1 VGRSQ
6 PRRTHNAALA
16 LFTAVLATA
25 ILAAA
30 TEPAPAA
37 AARAEAGPFGHV
49 LRVGDRGGVVR
60 TLQKW
65 LSDVGIRTSADGSFG
80 PATRT
85 SVARFQT
92 DASLRPVTGVVGI
105 ITATTL
111 QAWVRQHSTVTRKSA
126 LTSDPFPRV
135 LAVGASGSA
144 VKTLQ
149 AWLTDVGI
157 ATTADGAF
165 GPHTAASLT
174 RFQAAAG
181 LPTTGKADGVTATML
196 QAWVRAGKK
205 VPATGSAPSS
215 TGSTPTGSAPTAT
228 GNAPTSTNT
237 QPTPGWVFP
246 IRPASRVLDPR
257 TWTLDQGVDIGTVNN
272 ACGPSAVEVAVTS
285 GTIVAEGIGGFG
297 PDAPVLRVAGG
308 PLAGRYVYYGHAAP
322 ALVPVGAQVSTGQPI
337 AEVGCGRVGVS
348 SGPHLEIG
356 ISAPGGPYCCP
367 RIGQTAHEMY
377 DIVDPLF
384 VTAP

>member
-1 VGRSQ
+1 VGRAQ
-6 PRRTHNAALA
+6 PRRTDKAALA

-25 ILAAA
+25 ILAGAVER
-30 TEPAPAA
+30 TPAA
-37 AARAEAGPFGHV
+37 AAASPFPRV
-49 LRVGDRGGVVR
+49 LRVGDQGGDVR
-60 TLQKW
+60 TLQAW
-65 LSDVGIRTSADGSFG
+65 LSDVGIRTATDGSFG
-80 PATRT
+80 PATRS

-126 LTSDPFPRV
+126 LSSDPFPRM
-135 LAVGASGSA
+135 LTVGASGSE

-157 ATTADGAF
+157 PTTADGAF
-165 GPHTAASLT
+165 GPHTAASVV
-174 RFQAAAG
+174 RFQDAAG
-181 LPTTGKADGVTATML
+181 LPATGKADGVTATML

-205 VPATGSAPSS
+205 VSGAGGGPASGSA
-215 TGSTPTGSAPTAT
+215 SA
-228 GNAPTSTNT
+228 S
-237 QPTPGWVFP
+237 GWVFP

-272 ACGPSAVEVAVTS
+272 ACGSSAVEVAVTS
-285 GTIVAEGIGGFG
+285 GTIVAEGISGFG
-297 PDAPVLRVAGG
+297 PDAPVLRIAAG
-308 PLAGRYVYYGHAAP
+308 PLTGRYVYYGHAAP

-367 RIGQTAHEMY
+367 RVGQTAHEMY